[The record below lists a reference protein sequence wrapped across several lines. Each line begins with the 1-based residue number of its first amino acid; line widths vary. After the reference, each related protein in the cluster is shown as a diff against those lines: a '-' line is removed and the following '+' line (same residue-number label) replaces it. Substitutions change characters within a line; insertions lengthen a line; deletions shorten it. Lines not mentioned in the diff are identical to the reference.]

1 MSAVLFRL
9 LGHSSGFMLAIG
21 LHIGAFVVLAGDK
34 SQHGVIESEVASVSI
49 NLQETKVLEDVVQ
62 GDIET
67 RRASDLDQAAQTSK
81 QGSEEE
87 PKASK
92 PEQEIEKQPES
103 KPEPEPISTPE
114 PEPIPEPQPDYEK
127 LKQEALAKA
136 EVEKKNRRKELIE
149 KREQQRKQAEAIAK
163 EREKAEADARRKAKA
178 KKKAQAQAK
187 AKEKAI
193 KAAKASRRMAAAKK
207 GSRRGQAK
215 GSLSQSSG
223 RRRASLGSVRAY
235 AGRVQ
240 ARVASHRPSGGGRG
254 TVRVTFAISSA
265 GRLRFA
271 RILRSSGNAR
281 LDRRALAA
289 VRRASPFPKP
299 PAGMTS
305 RQLTF
310 SMPFRFR

>member
-34 SQHGVIESEVASVSI
+34 SQHGIIESEVASVSI

-87 PKASK
+87 PK
-92 PEQEIEKQPES
+92 ET
-103 KPEPEPISTPE
+103 KPEPEPVSTPE
-114 PEPIPEPQPDYEK
+114 AEPIPEPQPDDEK
-127 LKQEALAKA
+127 LKQEALARA
-136 EVEKKNRRKELIE
+136 EVEKEIRRKELIE
-149 KREQQRKQAEAIAK
+149 KRELQKKQAEAIAR
-163 EREKAEADARRKAKA
+163 EREKAEADARREAEA
-178 KKKAQAQAK
+178 KKKAQAKAK
-187 AKEKAI
+187 AR
-193 KAAKASRRMAAAKK
+193 KAAKASRRMAATKK

-223 RRRASLGSVRAY
+223 RRKASLGSVRAY

-240 ARVASHRPSGGGRG
+240 ARVAGHRPSGGGRG
-254 TVRVTFAISSA
+254 TVRVTFAISSS

-271 RILRSSGNAR
+271 RILRSSGNAS
-281 LDRRALAA
+281 LDKRALAA